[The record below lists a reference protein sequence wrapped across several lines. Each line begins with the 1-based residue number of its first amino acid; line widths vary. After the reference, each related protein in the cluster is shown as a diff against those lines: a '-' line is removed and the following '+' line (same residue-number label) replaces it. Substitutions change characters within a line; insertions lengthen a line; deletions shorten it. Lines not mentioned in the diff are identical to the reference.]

1 VIVQLLERIKFLE
14 QQLAETALR
23 ACEMRNTLTSI
34 AEGADYPSDTANQV
48 LKQLYPEDYTIG
60 KGITG
65 DRSNEKLK

>member
-1 VIVQLLERIKFLE
+1 MIVQLLERIKFLE

-23 ACEMRNTLTSI
+23 ACEMRNALESI
-34 AEGADYPSDTANQV
+34 AEGASSDTANQV

-65 DRSNEKLK
+65 DRSNE